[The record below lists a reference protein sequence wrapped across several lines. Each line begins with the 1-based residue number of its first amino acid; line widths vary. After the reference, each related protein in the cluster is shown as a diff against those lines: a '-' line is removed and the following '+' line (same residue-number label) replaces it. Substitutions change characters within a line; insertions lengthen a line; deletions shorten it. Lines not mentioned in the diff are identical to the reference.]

1 MDEIR
6 KIRKA
11 YFSSGENI
19 YAIAKQYNR
28 SWETIKRIVDCP
40 REQLDMRGK
49 RPNREKQV
57 LTHEVKQ
64 AIEKILE
71 LEEQL
76 GVHKKQR
83 HTTTRI
89 YQDLKAREI
98 YKGSSRSLYEL
109 VDAIRLERSQ
119 SKPKGTLPLQFP
131 LGSMLQLDHGEI
143 DCLINGNRVKGYLF
157 VAAVPGYRLRYCQA
171 FPTKASEAWGEFHE
185 RAFCFFGGVFSKIV
199 YDNDSV
205 LIKEVLGNE
214 HKQTNFSSF
223 LEEHYGFVSHFC
235 NLAAGNEKGSVENG
249 VGYCRRNYLTGLP
262 EALNWEIL
270 NQDLSRKCSQDCTSE
285 EEALKK
291 LPRLLDQIPPSY
303 NWHRTLDCKIDSYQL
318 ATVQE
323 HRYSVP
329 ECYVGAQVR
338 ALLSIFKVEIYY
350 QEVCISQHS
359 REYVPEKDSLI
370 LDHYLDQLRRK
381 PNALWDCKATQQHR
395 FEPFIQNLWARL
407 ESRYPLREANKHF
420 IQVLLLGR
428 KYRKE
433 ELCTAIELAS
443 SYGSIEAGAIENV
456 LRQLNTRTVLSNET
470 CLRNILSD
478 KTFLESDFQFDLSVY
493 GELCEAVSYA
503 NI

>member
-11 YFSSGENI
+11 YFSGGENI

-40 REQLDMRGK
+40 RDQLNIRGK

-57 LTHEVKQ
+57 LTDEVKQ

-71 LEEQL
+71 QEEQL

-83 HTTTRI
+83 HTTARI
-89 YQDLKAREI
+89 YQELKAQEI

-109 VDAIRLERSQ
+109 V
-119 SKPKGTLPLQFP
+119 G
-131 LGSMLQLDHGEI
+131 
-143 DCLINGNRVKGYLF
+143 
-157 VAAVPGYRLRYCQA
+157 
-171 FPTKASEAWGEFHE
+171 
-185 RAFCFFGGVFSKIV
+185 
-199 YDNDSV
+199 
-205 LIKEVLGNE
+205 
-214 HKQTNFSSF
+214 
-223 LEEHYGFVSHFC
+223 
-235 NLAAGNEKGSVENG
+235 
-249 VGYCRRNYLTGLP
+249 RRNYLTGLP
-262 EALNWEIL
+262 KALDWEIL
-270 NQDLSRKCSQDCTSE
+270 NHDLSRKCSQDCTSE
-285 EEALKK
+285 EEVLKK
-291 LPRLLDQIPPSY
+291 LPMFLDQIPPSY
-303 NWHRTLDCKIDSYQL
+303 SWHRTLDCKIDSYQL

-350 QEVCISQHS
+350 QEVCISKHS
-359 REYVPEKDSLI
+359 REYVPDKDSLI

-395 FEPFIQNLWARL
+395 FEPFIQNLWSRL

-470 CLRNILSD
+470 SLKNILSD
-478 KTFLESDFQFDLSVY
+478 KAFLESDFQFDLSAY